1 MEIDDKLKKY
11 IFKKLA
17 NDLSHVEIICYGD
30 SVNFI
35 DRDNNYW
42 YMELK
47 KNGHLWWR
55 LDFFDNFFRI
65 FSLEKSDYEP
75 LIKEWVEQVL
85 KRKATTSDSTL
96 GIKPEW
102 VEKILN
108 RKVITSG
115 SISGGQPRIG

>member
-47 KNGHLWWR
+47 KNGHLIINVPAFSH
-55 LDFFDNFFRI
+55 LFSDFDNLGTVIRQHNYPKDDWKPV
-65 FSLEKSDYEP
+65 SP
-75 LIKEWVEQVL
+75 
-85 KRKATTSDSTL
+85 DS
-96 GIKPEW
+96 
-102 VEKILN
+102 V
-108 RKVITSG
+108 G
-115 SISGGQPRIG
+115 SHLMKFVCKN